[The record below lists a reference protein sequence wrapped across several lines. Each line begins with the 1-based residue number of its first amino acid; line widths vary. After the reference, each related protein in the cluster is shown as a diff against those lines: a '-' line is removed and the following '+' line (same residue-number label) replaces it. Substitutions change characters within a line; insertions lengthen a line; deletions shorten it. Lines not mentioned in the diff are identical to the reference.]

1 MGNEKK
7 IRAPGLCHCGEEGV
21 VFLHYAEKHLCEK
34 HFIHM
39 FDRRFRKTVRMN
51 GMLKK
56 GDRVAIGLSGG
67 KDSTVL
73 LHSLSDLKKDL
84 PFELVAITIDEGIEG
99 YRARTM
105 VPAKR
110 ECEKLGIEQKIF
122 TFTELCGKS
131 LDALVK
137 SRSENKEAALPCSQC
152 GVLRR
157 YALNK
162 AAREVKADKLAI
174 GHNLDDMAQTLLMNI
189 MRAEPSR
196 IGRMNEPASKDDKFV
211 QRIRPLMMTPEK
223 EIAIYAMLKG
233 IALEH
238 VECPYARF
246 AFRNHA
252 RKMLN
257 ESEERYPGT
266 KFKVMNS
273 FLEIEKAMREQ
284 APKNSQISLC
294 PSCKEPSSKG
304 ECMFCRMVRPLPS
317 GRSRDI

>member
-1 MGNEKK
+1 MTGK
-7 IRAPGLCHCGEEGV
+7 CHCGEEGV
-21 VFLHYAEKHLCEK
+21 VFLHYAEKHLCAD
-34 HFIHM
+34 HFIRM

-51 GMLKK
+51 KMLKK
-56 GDRVAIGLSGG
+56 GDKVAVGLSGG

-73 LHSLSDLKKDL
+73 LHSLAELREDL
-84 PFELVAITIDEGIEG
+84 PFDLIAITIDEGIAG
-99 YRARTM
+99 YREKTM
-105 VPAKR
+105 VPAKN

-122 TFTELCGKS
+122 TFKELCGKS
-131 LDALVK
+131 LDELVK
-137 SRSENKEAALPCSQC
+137 KESGDLPCSQC

-162 AAREVKADKLAI
+162 AARECKADKLAM

-196 IGRMNEPASKDDKFV
+196 IARMKDPIVKDSRFV

-223 EIAIYAMLKG
+223 EVAIYAMLKG
-233 IALEH
+233 ISLEH

-246 AFRNHA
+246 AFRGHV

-257 ESEERYPGT
+257 ETEERYPGT

-273 FLEIEKAMREQ
+273 FLDMEGALRDKYN
-284 APKNSQISLC
+284 KGSLSQC
-294 PSCKEPSSKG
+294 PSCGEPSSKG
-304 ECMFCRMVRPLPS
+304 ICRFCS
-317 GRSRDI
+317 ISQ